1 MVNEKRIIEKMQ
13 QLQYHL
19 KILFNDIKWLAKAMN
34 STPLPKL
41 PSDGKH
47 KDADCKNT
55 ALATVGD
62 AILKAILTDYFFSSN
77 CEARKGEITKS
88 KEKLENN
95 TVLYAVMERFGLKQY
110 TYNDYAFSTDPQ
122 EDHQK
127 VGDSK
132 HNQYIEAIVAAIY
145 YDQGFDKA
153 KEWVL
158 DYLLPKLKIV
168 SEDFEQEDLRFYFR

>member
-1 MVNEKRIIEKMQ
+1 MVNEKRIIKKMQ
-13 QLQYHL
+13 QLQNHL
-19 KILFNDIKWLAKAMN
+19 KISFDDIEWLAKAMN

-41 PSDGKH
+41 PSDGKN
-47 KDADCKNT
+47 KDPDCKNT

-62 AILKAILTDYFFSSN
+62 AILKAILSDYFFSSN
-77 CEARKGEITKS
+77 CEARKGEITKN

-95 TVLYAVMERFGLKQY
+95 NVLYEVMERFDLKQY
-110 TYNDYAFSTDPQ
+110 TYNDYAFFTDPQ

-168 SEDFEQEDLRFYFR
+168 SKDFE

>member
-13 QLQYHL
+13 QLQNHL
-19 KILFNDIKWLAKAMN
+19 KISFDDIKWLAKAMN
-34 STPLPKL
+34 STPLPKS
-41 PSDGKH
+41 PGDGKH
-47 KDADCKNT
+47 KDPDCKNT

-62 AILKAILTDYFFSSN
+62 AILKAILSDYFFSSN
-77 CEARKGEITKS
+77 CEARKSEITKN

-95 TVLYAVMERFGLKQY
+95 NVLYEVMERFDLKQY
-110 TYNDYAFSTDPQ
+110 TYNDYAFFTDPQ

-132 HNQYIEAIVAAIY
+132 HNPYIEAIVAAIY

-153 KEWVL
+153 KDWVL

-168 SEDFEQEDLRFYFR
+168 SKDFE

>member
-1 MVNEKRIIEKMQ
+1 MDEIRIIEEMQ
-13 QLQYHL
+13 KLEKHIGI
-19 KILFNDIKWLAKAMN
+19 KFNDIKWLAKAMN
-34 STPLPKL
+34 SAPLPKL
-41 PSDGKH
+41 LGDGRH
-47 KDADCKNT
+47 KDTDCQNT

-62 AILKAILTDYFFSSN
+62 AILKAILSDYFFSSN
-77 CEARKGEITKS
+77 REARKGEITKN
-88 KEKLENN
+88 KEKLEKNY
-95 TVLYAVMERFGLKQY
+95 VLYKVMEYFDLKQY
-110 TYNDYAFSTDPQ
+110 TYNDYAFFTDPQ

-158 DYLLPKLKIV
+158 DCLLSKLKIV
-168 SEDFEQEDLRFYFR
+168 SEDFE

>member
-1 MVNEKRIIEKMQ
+1 MVSKARIIKKMQ
-13 QLQYHL
+13 ELASCL
-19 KILFNDIKWLAKAMN
+19 KISFNDIKWLEMAMN

-41 PSDGKH
+41 PGDGKH
-47 KDADCKNT
+47 KEPDCKNT

-62 AILKAILTDYFFSSN
+62 AILKAILSDYFFSSI
-77 CEARKGEITKS
+77 CEARKGEITKN

-95 TVLYAVMERFGLKQY
+95 SVLYKVMERLDLKQY
-110 TYNDYAFSTDPQ
+110 TYNDYAFFTDPQ

-158 DYLLPKLKIV
+158 DYLRPKLEIV
-168 SEDFEQEDLRFYFR
+168 SQNFE

>member
-1 MVNEKRIIEKMQ
+1 MVNEKQIIEKMQ
-13 QLQYHL
+13 QLQNHL
-19 KILFNDIKWLAKAMN
+19 KISFDDIKWLAKAMN

-41 PSDGKH
+41 PGDGKH
-47 KDADCKNT
+47 KDPDCKNT

-62 AILKAILTDYFFSSN
+62 AILKAILSDYFFSSN

-95 TVLYAVMERFGLKQY
+95 SVLYEVMGRFDLKQY
-110 TYNDYAFSTDPQ
+110 TYNDYAFFTDPQ

-153 KEWVL
+153 KDWVL

-168 SEDFEQEDLRFYFR
+168 SKDFE